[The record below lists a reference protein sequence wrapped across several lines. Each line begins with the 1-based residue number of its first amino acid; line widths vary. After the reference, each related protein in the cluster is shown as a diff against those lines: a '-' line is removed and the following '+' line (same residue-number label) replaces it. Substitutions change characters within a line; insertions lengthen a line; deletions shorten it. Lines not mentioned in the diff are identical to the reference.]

1 MSSKRKS
8 FSEVQLKKTQRQLD
22 EVAHHAVEIGKSFL
36 KSALYLNNFINFM
49 RKQKMTI
56 QVIQLATKVF
66 NQNVRKVFANKQYA
80 SNLLYTV
87 WDVLYKRQ
95 FKLLRLNCSLNRKMN
110 LKNLLAEAKADT
122 VVFPK
127 SKKQKT
133 VSDAEVTDED
143 ICFVCKQHGFVVE
156 CDNCHECAHPDCV
169 GITNSTAKTLPFWH
183 CSRCSLTI
191 AEPDSSVVTAAAEPD
206 SSVVTAAAEPDSS
219 VVTAAAGSDSS
230 VVTAAA
236 GPDSSVVTAA
246 AGPDSSVVTAAA
258 GPDSSVVTTMPAVT
272 AEDSAAL
279 TTNSVFPVAV
289 SSTPVYCSNITE
301 LSRKIANFRS
311 KIDASLQQSVSG
323 ECQGYFHQMETLME
337 LILSSVQS
345 GTLQP
350 RTQGVP
356 AIHPILFYRRD
367 NETAKTNLPAFIAGW
382 IPADLIRTEILTQEW
397 QNCTI
402 QGVGS
407 VKLFHISTQNL
418 GLDALAIQ
426 VDSESVAYHV
436 NGCLTSV
443 MGSVVTLTKGNQTVS
458 LLGACSDFLAWASNR
473 QAVNFTEYH
482 MRSFTE
488 SSRKVVECGLE
499 GDCFYHSALY
509 LLRLNNPD
517 FRLDCER
524 RKKLVP
530 LSVEDPSVTH
540 MDMRKAV
547 CRHLKDS
554 IQGEELKRIVS
565 HMIFGKEQ
573 NENEV
578 VKAYCKTHQ
587 RKGVYAESPIVWAF
601 AHFAKPHKVRLI
613 IHHVSTQLP
622 QIIANDEDAQSGM
635 IDIHMWNNE
644 EHYQVQFP
652 PHFIL
657 LYSWLI

>member
-1 MSSKRKS
+1 MSSQRKS
-8 FSEVQLKKTQRQLD
+8 FSEVQLKKTQSQLD
-22 EVAHHAVEIGKSFL
+22 EVAHHAVEIGRSFL

-95 FKLLRLNCSLNRKMN
+95 FKLLRLNCSKNRKMN

-169 GITNSTAKTLPFWH
+169 GITNSTARTLPFWH
-183 CSRCSLTI
+183 CSHCSVTI
-191 AEPDSSVVTAAAEPD
+191 DKPVVTAAAE
-206 SSVVTAAAEPDSS
+206 
-219 VVTAAAGSDSS
+219 
-230 VVTAAA
+230 
-236 GPDSSVVTAA
+236 
-246 AGPDSSVVTAAA
+246 PDSSVVTAAA

-301 LSRKIANFRS
+301 LSRKIATFRS

-356 AIHPILFYRRD
+356 AIQPILFYRRD

-382 IPADLIRTEILTQEW
+382 IPDDLIRTEILTQEW

-488 SSRKVVECGLE
+488 NSRKVVECGGE

-509 LLRLNNPD
+509 LLRLHNPD

-530 LSVEDPSVTH
+530 LSVQDPSVTH

-601 AHFAKPHKVRLI
+601 AHFAKPHKVRLT

-622 QIIANDEDAQSGM
+622 LIMANDEDAQSGM